1 MDTTTVQEAFSALL
15 DAAGTVAAAGDG
27 VVTPAAGE
35 WNAEQVLAHVA
46 IVNATTIAAAAS
58 IAAGTV
64 PAYDNRIAH
73 DPWTLE
79 HVITMAGG
87 IAGLQERIRRQGEAL
102 CTFDGASL
110 SEAELD
116 TLVPTLLVSHDA
128 IQVNQPLPLRD
139 LLTGLVEAEL
149 PGHTQQLLALLPD
162 SARVEAAA

>member
-1 MDTTTVQEAFSALL
+1 MDSTTVQEAFGALL
-15 DAAGTVAAAGDG
+15 DVAGTVAAAGDA

-64 PAYDNRIAH
+64 TAYDNRIAH

-79 HVITMAGG
+79 HVIAVSGG
-87 IAGLQERIRRQGEAL
+87 MAGLQERIRRQGVAL
-102 CTFDGASL
+102 CTFDDDGL
-110 SEAELD
+110 SEIELD

-128 IQVNQPLPLRD
+128 VQVNQSLPLRV
-139 LLTGLVEAEL
+139 LLNGLLDSEL
-149 PGHTQQLLALLPD
+149 PGHTQQLLDLLPN
-162 SARVEAAA
+162 SARVGTAA